1 MKQITAIIQPHM
13 LEMVEHALREL
24 KHFPGY
30 TVLRGQGESRGREP
44 GHAHHATEWG
54 LGGHNHAVLIILSP
68 DDLAPL
74 ITETIK
80 HHAHTGLPGDGL
92 IVIAPIDEVVRIR
105 TEERG
110 DTAL

>member
-13 LEMVEHALREL
+13 LEKVEHALTEL

-54 LGGHNHAVLIILSP
+54 LGGHNHAVLIIVSP
-68 DDLAPL
+68 DDLVSL
-74 ITETIK
+74 ITDTRSS
-80 HHAHTGLPGDGL
+80 GL
-92 IVIAPIDEVVRIR
+92 
-105 TEERG
+105 TMMS
-110 DTAL
+110 TAWLCPPSPHSVA

>member
-13 LEMVEHALREL
+13 LEKVEHALTEL
-24 KHFPGY
+24 KHFPGF

-54 LGGHNHAVLIILSP
+54 LGGHNHAVLIIVSP
-68 DDLAPL
+68 DDLVPL
-74 ITETIK
+74 ITDTIK
-80 HHAHTGLPGDGL
+80 HHARTGLPGDGL
-92 IVIAPIDEVVRIR
+92 ITITPIDEVVRIR
-105 TEERG
+105 TEEHG